1 MQMYIVLGL
10 LVFMIAM
17 FFTHK
22 VPYGVTTMTCC
33 VMLALTGV
41 FDISTAFSGLAN
53 KTTILIAC
61 MFTVAYAF
69 GKTSLINKVR
79 NSMERIKGK
88 SGLGFIV
95 FLFLVT
101 IVLSQLMGRTAIVS
115 IVALFLVSLDDKDE
129 ICASRMIFAAFAV
142 MAAWS
147 LKFPVGLGATMSP
160 TANAYYEGIISNPA
174 LMLLPGD
181 FIKVSFIPATALTIY
196 ALFAWKSI
204 PRHAVNTSDVKEVKE
219 TAAISRRDEI
229 IINIVFIGVLLGFIF
244 GAKIGSLMYVIPA
257 AGVLVLLYTK
267 TLTAKETVDSLTGDM
282 VWMIAGVLVMSDA
295 IGRSGVGD
303 MIGNGLL
310 VLLGDKP
317 SGIFV
322 LFVFAVTAI
331 VMTTF
336 MSNTGTAAVL
346 TPIAAS
352 LSMVAGMD
360 PRGIVLIINIAS
372 IMAIAF
378 PSGSAECALAF
389 AIGQHEPGKLLKF
402 TLPYLLIGQGK
413 LKKFSRFMLSNGK
426 GQGALRGTAGK
437 GNLCNMER

>member
-88 SGLGFIV
+88 SGLAFII

-196 ALFAWKSI
+196 ALFAWKFI
-204 PRHAVNTSDVKEVKE
+204 PRHGVNTSDVKEIKE
-219 TAAISRRDEI
+219 TTAISRRDET

-244 GAKIGSLMYVIPA
+244 GARIGNLMYVIPA

-267 TLTAKETVDSLTGDM
+267 TLTTKETVNSLTGDM

-317 SGIFV
+317 SGMFV
-322 LFVFAVTAI
+322 LFVFAVTSI

-402 TLPYLLIGQGK
+402 TLPYLLIAVVT
-413 LKKFSRFMLSNGK
+413 LVISASIFFPVYP
-426 GQGALRGTAGK
+426 A
-437 GNLCNMER
+437 

>member
-1 MQMYIVLGL
+1 MQIYIVLGL
-10 LVFMIAM
+10 LIFMIVM

-33 VMLALTGV
+33 VVLALTDV
-41 FDISTAFSGLAN
+41 FDVSTAFSGLAN
-53 KTTILIAC
+53 KTTILVAC
-61 MFTVAYAF
+61 MFTIAYAF
-69 GKTSLINKVR
+69 GKTSLINKIR
-79 NSMERIKGK
+79 NSMEKIKGK
-88 SGLGFIV
+88 SGFAFII

-101 IVLSQLMGRTAIVS
+101 IVLAQLMGRTAIIS
-115 IVALFLVSLDDKDE
+115 IITLFLVSLDDKDE
-129 ICASRMIFAAFAV
+129 ICASRMVFAAFSV

-147 LKFPVGLGATMSP
+147 LKFPVGLGATMSA
-160 TANAYYEGIISNPA
+160 TANAYYEGIINNPD

-181 FIKVSFIPATALTIY
+181 FIKVSFLPATVLTIY
-196 ALFAWKSI
+196 ALFAWKLI
-204 PRHAVNTSDVKEVKE
+204 PKQAVNTSDVKEIKAG
-219 TAAISRRDEI
+219 AAISKRDET

-244 GAKIGSLMYVIPA
+244 GAKIGNLMYMIPA
-257 AGVLVLLYTK
+257 AGVLVLIYTK
-267 TLTAKETVDSLTGDM
+267 TLTAGEAVNSLTSDM

-295 IGRSGVGD
+295 IGKSGVGD

-310 VLLGDKP
+310 VILGEKP

-322 LFVFAVTAI
+322 LSVFAVTTI

-352 LSMVAGMD
+352 LSLVAGMD
-360 PRGIVLIINIAS
+360 PRGIVMIINIAS

-389 AIGQHEPGKLLKF
+389 AIGQHEPGKLLKY
-402 TLPYLLIGQGK
+402 TVPYLLIAIVT
-413 LKKFSRFMLSNGK
+413 LVIS
-426 GQGALRGTAGK
+426 AGIFFPVYPV
-437 GNLCNMER
+437 

>member
-1 MQMYIVLGL
+1 
-10 LVFMIAM
+10 
-17 FFTHK
+17 
-22 VPYGVTTMTCC
+22 
-33 VMLALTGV
+33 
-41 FDISTAFSGLAN
+41 
-53 KTTILIAC
+53 
-61 MFTVAYAF
+61 
-69 GKTSLINKVR
+69 
-79 NSMERIKGK
+79 MERIKGK

-219 TAAISRRDEI
+219 TAAISRRDEM

-402 TLPYLLIGQGK
+402 TLPYLLIAVVT
-413 LKKFSRFMLSNGK
+413 LVISASIFFPVYP
-426 GQGALRGTAGK
+426 A
-437 GNLCNMER
+437 

>member
-1 MQMYIVLGL
+1 MQVYIVLGL

-204 PRHAVNTSDVKEVKE
+204 PRHAVNTSDVKEIKE
-219 TAAISRRDEI
+219 TAAISRRDEM

-402 TLPYLLIGQGK
+402 TLPYLLIAVVT
-413 LKKFSRFMLSNGK
+413 LVISASIFFPVYP
-426 GQGALRGTAGK
+426 A
-437 GNLCNMER
+437 

>member
-1 MQMYIVLGL
+1 MRGTFMQMYIVLGL

-244 GAKIGSLMYVIPA
+244 GARIGSLMYVIPA
-257 AGVLVLLYTK
+257 ACVLVLLYTK

-402 TLPYLLIGQGK
+402 TLPYLLIAVVT
-413 LKKFSRFMLSNGK
+413 LVISASIFFPVYP
-426 GQGALRGTAGK
+426 A
-437 GNLCNMER
+437 

>member
-1 MQMYIVLGL
+1 
-10 LVFMIAM
+10 

-33 VMLALTGV
+33 EMLALTGV

-88 SGLGFIV
+88 SGLAFII

-101 IVLSQLMGRTAIVS
+101 IVLAQLMGRTAIIS

-160 TANAYYEGIISNPA
+160 TANAYYEGIINNPD

-181 FIKVSFIPATALTIY
+181 FIKVSFIPATALTVY
-196 ALFAWKSI
+196 ALFAWKFI
-204 PRHAVNTSDVKEVKE
+204 PRHGVNTSDVKEVKE
-219 TAAISRRDEI
+219 AAAISKRDET

-244 GAKIGSLMYVIPA
+244 GARIGNLMYVIPA

-267 TLTAKETVDSLTGDM
+267 TLTTKETVNSLTGDM

-295 IGRSGVGD
+295 IGKSGVGD
-303 MIGNGLL
+303 MIGNWLL
-310 VLLGDKP
+310 ILLGEKP
-317 SGIFV
+317 SGMFV
-322 LFVFAVTAI
+322 LFVFAVTTI

-402 TLPYLLIGQGK
+402 TMPYLLIAVVT
-413 LKKFSRFMLSNGK
+413 LVVSASIFFPVYP
-426 GQGALRGTAGK
+426 A
-437 GNLCNMER
+437 

>member
-402 TLPYLLIGQGK
+402 TLPYLLIAVVT
-413 LKKFSRFMLSNGK
+413 LVISASIFFPVYP
-426 GQGALRGTAGK
+426 A
-437 GNLCNMER
+437 

>member
-244 GAKIGSLMYVIPA
+244 GARIGSLMYVIPA

-402 TLPYLLIGQGK
+402 TLPYLLIAVVT
-413 LKKFSRFMLSNGK
+413 LVISASIFFPVYP
-426 GQGALRGTAGK
+426 A
-437 GNLCNMER
+437 

>member
-174 LMLLPGD
+174 RMHQPGD

-196 ALFAWKSI
+196 ALFAGKSI

-282 VWMIAGVLVMSDA
+282 VWMIVGVLVMSDA

-402 TLPYLLIGQGK
+402 TLPYLLIAVVT
-413 LKKFSRFMLSNGK
+413 LVISASIFFPVYP
-426 GQGALRGTAGK
+426 A
-437 GNLCNMER
+437 

>member
-196 ALFAWKSI
+196 ALLAWKSI

-402 TLPYLLIGQGK
+402 TLPYLLIAVVT
-413 LKKFSRFMLSNGK
+413 LVISASIFFPVYP
-426 GQGALRGTAGK
+426 A
-437 GNLCNMER
+437 

>member
-160 TANAYYEGIISNPA
+160 TANAYYEGIISNPD

-402 TLPYLLIGQGK
+402 TLPYLLIAVVT
-413 LKKFSRFMLSNGK
+413 LVISASIFFPVYP
-426 GQGALRGTAGK
+426 A
-437 GNLCNMER
+437 

>member
-147 LKFPVGLGATMSP
+147 LKFLVGLGATMSP

-402 TLPYLLIGQGK
+402 TLPYLLIAVVT
-413 LKKFSRFMLSNGK
+413 LVISASIFFPVYP
-426 GQGALRGTAGK
+426 A
-437 GNLCNMER
+437 

>member
-88 SGLGFIV
+88 SGLAFII

-196 ALFAWKSI
+196 ALFAWKFI
-204 PRHAVNTSDVKEVKE
+204 PRHGVNTSDVKEIKE
-219 TAAISRRDEI
+219 TTAISRRDET

-244 GAKIGSLMYVIPA
+244 GARIGNLMYVIPA

-267 TLTAKETVDSLTGDM
+267 TLTTKETVNSLTGDM

-317 SGIFV
+317 SGVFV
-322 LFVFAVTAI
+322 LFVFAVTSI

-336 MSNTGTAAVL
+336 MSNTGIAAVL

-402 TLPYLLIGQGK
+402 TLPYLLIAVVT
-413 LKKFSRFMLSNGK
+413 LVISASIFFPVYP
-426 GQGALRGTAGK
+426 A
-437 GNLCNMER
+437 

>member
-88 SGLGFIV
+88 SGLAFII

-101 IVLSQLMGRTAIVS
+101 IVLAQLMGRTAIIS

-160 TANAYYEGIISNPA
+160 TANAYYEGIINNPD

-181 FIKVSFIPATALTIY
+181 FIKVSFIPATALTVY
-196 ALFAWKSI
+196 ALFAWKFI
-204 PRHAVNTSDVKEVKE
+204 PRHGVNTSDVKEVKE
-219 TAAISRRDEI
+219 AAAISKRDET

-244 GAKIGSLMYVIPA
+244 GARIGNLMYVIPA

-267 TLTAKETVDSLTGDM
+267 TLTTKETVNSLTGDM

-295 IGRSGVGD
+295 IGKSGVGD
-303 MIGNGLL
+303 MIGNWLL
-310 VLLGDKP
+310 ILLGEKP
-317 SGIFV
+317 SGMFV
-322 LFVFAVTAI
+322 LFVFAVTTI

-346 TPIAAS
+346 TPSAAS

-402 TLPYLLIGQGK
+402 TMPYLLIAVVT
-413 LKKFSRFMLSNGK
+413 LVVSASIFFPVYP
-426 GQGALRGTAGK
+426 A
-437 GNLCNMER
+437 

>member
-160 TANAYYEGIISNPA
+160 TAHAYYEGIISNPA

-402 TLPYLLIGQGK
+402 TLPYLLIAVVT
-413 LKKFSRFMLSNGK
+413 LVISASIFFPVYP
-426 GQGALRGTAGK
+426 A
-437 GNLCNMER
+437 

>member
-389 AIGQHEPGKLLKF
+389 AIGQHAPGKLLKF
-402 TLPYLLIGQGK
+402 TLPYLLIAVVT
-413 LKKFSRFMLSNGK
+413 LVISASIFFPVYP
-426 GQGALRGTAGK
+426 A
-437 GNLCNMER
+437 

>member
-33 VMLALTGV
+33 VVLALTGV

-402 TLPYLLIGQGK
+402 TLPYLLIAVVT
-413 LKKFSRFMLSNGK
+413 LVISASIFFPVYP
-426 GQGALRGTAGK
+426 A
-437 GNLCNMER
+437 

>member
-257 AGVLVLLYTK
+257 ASVLVLLYTK

-402 TLPYLLIGQGK
+402 TLPYLLIAVVT
-413 LKKFSRFMLSNGK
+413 LVISASIFFPVYP
-426 GQGALRGTAGK
+426 A
-437 GNLCNMER
+437 

>member
-115 IVALFLVSLDDKDE
+115 IVDLFLVSLDDKAE
-129 ICASRMIFAAFAV
+129 ICASRIIFAAFAG

-402 TLPYLLIGQGK
+402 TLPYLLIAVVT
-413 LKKFSRFMLSNGK
+413 LVISASIFFPVYP
-426 GQGALRGTAGK
+426 A
-437 GNLCNMER
+437 

>member
-360 PRGIVLIINIAS
+360 PGGIVLIINIAS

-402 TLPYLLIGQGK
+402 TLPYLLIAVVT
-413 LKKFSRFMLSNGK
+413 LVISASIFFPVYP
-426 GQGALRGTAGK
+426 A
-437 GNLCNMER
+437 

>member
-22 VPYGVTTMTCC
+22 VPYGLTTMTCC

-402 TLPYLLIGQGK
+402 TLPYLLIAVVT
-413 LKKFSRFMLSNGK
+413 LVISASIFFPVYP
-426 GQGALRGTAGK
+426 A
-437 GNLCNMER
+437 